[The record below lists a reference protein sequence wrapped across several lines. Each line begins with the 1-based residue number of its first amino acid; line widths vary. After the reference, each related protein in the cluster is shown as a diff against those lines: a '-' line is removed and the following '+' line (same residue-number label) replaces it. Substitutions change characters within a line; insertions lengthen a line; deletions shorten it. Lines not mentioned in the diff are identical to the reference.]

1 MRPMNVPTGSDDTV
15 EVMLR
20 RIGRSVLE
28 DVWIGRRATL
38 AILVAVVTLGA
49 DAATGWLAAEHSV
62 WISRVAIGL
71 FTLTAT
77 LSAVALWRRR
87 FRWCC
92 AAAYAGGLS
101 TVVGFAVV
109 WWHQT
114 APQSLTAGPSAWMT
128 IGVLCAAGLTAGW
141 LRLILTP
148 LERSQPDIRRGS
160 VQEPV

>member
-1 MRPMNVPTGSDDTV
+1 MRPQNVPTDPTV

-28 DVWIGRRATL
+28 DVWIGRRAAL
-38 AILVAVVTLGA
+38 CMLIGVVVLGV
-49 DAATGWLAAEHSV
+49 DASTGWLAADHSV

-71 FTLTAT
+71 FTVTGA
-77 LSAVALWRRR
+77 LSSIALWRRR

-114 APQSLTAGPSAWMT
+114 APQSLTPGPSAWMT
-128 IGVLCAAGLTAGW
+128 VGVVCAAALTIGW

-160 VQEPV
+160 VQEAV